1 MVFLASTG
9 HFSAEYLGSGRDQ
22 IKYHPDIVA
31 QTVGVLT
38 VEHLGCSEWIDI
50 QSGSEFVF

>member
-1 MVFLASTG
+1 MASTG
-9 HFSAEYLGSGRDQ
+9 HFALGIGSGRDQ

-38 VEHLGCSEWIDI
+38 VEHLGCSEWIYYI

>member
-22 IKYHPDIVA
+22 IKYHPAIVA